1 MAKTEVGIVFKAYD
15 QTSRQLATIGGG
27 LDRFKRQ
34 MIGLGAGY
42 LSVRALVGGIESIG
56 RAAMQ
61 DETALNNLTAS
72 VGAQSKELAAYAEQL
87 SQISRYTAG
96 DLMAEMSAAKN
107 MGVVTGQLD
116 EVTTAAIGL
125 AAAYRMDLSEAIRLV
140 ALASQGETGQLK
152 RRGIILDDTMTA
164 QEKYNAVLRIGY
176 EHLDLERA
184 KLDTAA
190 GAYTQMQKS
199 VDGAKKALGESF
211 LPAMST
217 AFKTLSQWLQ
227 KNQSHIKRW
236 ADDWVEGF
244 QVVQDVAQAT
254 AKALTPEDVLD
265 RFTRLTPNMQTK
277 IRQAYETQ
285 TGTTWGPEYLANPM
299 TGMPMRVT
307 RGLKDPE
314 YLGKLI
320 DAYEQA
326 WHGVRSRQTGKPGP
340 GENAPNYDM
349 PQLTGNLPISPEA
362 AANMEGKQEKDR
374 LAIYR
379 QLASGLGK
387 TDREYFAAKEVLLDA
402 ELHKFQTDIAK
413 EKDDYEQ
420 LTKDKLLLD
429 EWYADQKRKLD
440 IEKGKAS
447 EDFFAG
453 FRSGVMEMQDEL
465 QTLGEMGAESAKMMR
480 DAWVS
485 GTWDMIAEGRKLS
498 DVLRSIGMDMARLVY
513 QQSMSQLVTTGMGW
527 LGGAFGGGGSTP
539 GPGINAG
546 SNVGNFELGIG
557 NARGT
562 VIDEPISFSMHGR
575 RQRGGEAGDEGLL
588 PLGRDAQGRLGVHV
602 AGDQSGDSSPAT
614 EMLLRQLIGAV
625 REGKQIF
632 VLDETGSVKQ
642 ELRQLRDT
650 RSVLM
655 R

>member
-15 QTSRQLATIGGG
+15 QTSRQLASIGGG
-27 LDRFKRQ
+27 MDRFRRQ
-34 MIGLGAGY
+34 LIGLGAGY

-72 VGAQSKELAAYAEQL
+72 VGAQSKELAAYAKQL

-107 MGVVTGQLD
+107 MGVVTDQLD

-125 AAAYRMDLSEAIRLV
+125 AKAYRMDLSEAVMLV
-140 ALASQGETGQLK
+140 TKASQGETGQLK

-164 QEKYNAVLRIGY
+164 QEKYNALLRLGY
-176 EHLDLERA
+176 EKFALETES
-184 KLDTAA
+184 LNTAA
-190 GAYTQMQKS
+190 GAYGQYRKS
-199 VDGAKKALGESF
+199 VDGAKAALGQGL
-211 LPAMST
+211 LPT
-217 AFKTLSQWLQ
+217 AQKTFQSLATWLNT
-227 KNQSHIKRW
+227 NQDDVKRW
-236 ADDWVEGF
+236 GEN
-244 QVVQDVAQAT
+244 VAKILT
-254 AKALTPEDVLD
+254 WSAKKFV
-265 RFTRLTPNMQTK
+265 
-277 IRQAYETQ
+277 ETQ
-285 TGTTWGPEYLANPM
+285 DKIVGARADQWIEQEARVRYRIETGDILGGGQTT
-299 TGMPMRVT
+299 
-307 RGLKDPE
+307 
-314 YLGKLI
+314 
-320 DAYEQA
+320 
-326 WHGVRSRQTGKPGP
+326 RSRGIW
-340 GENAPNYDM
+340 APM
-349 PQLTGNLPISPEA
+349 ETTTLPLQYPEA
-362 AANMEGKQEKDR
+362 YQRIVEQLRRENQDLIGPRVDLAGPSITAIGGQYPMPTLEDNLDLSPGGTVNAEEKQEKDR

-379 QLASGLGK
+379 QLAGGMGK
-387 TDREYFAAKEVLLDA
+387 TDREYFAAKEVLLEA
-402 ELHKFQTDIAK
+402 ERRNFESEIAK

-420 LTKDKLLLD
+420 FTKDKLLLD
-429 EWYADQKRKLD
+429 RWYAEQSRQLD
-440 IEKGKAS
+440 IERGKAS

-453 FRSGVMEMQDEL
+453 FHSGVMEMQDEL
-465 QTLGEMGAESAKMMR
+465 QTLGELGAESAKMMR

-562 VIDEPISFSMHGR
+562 IIDEPISFSMHGR